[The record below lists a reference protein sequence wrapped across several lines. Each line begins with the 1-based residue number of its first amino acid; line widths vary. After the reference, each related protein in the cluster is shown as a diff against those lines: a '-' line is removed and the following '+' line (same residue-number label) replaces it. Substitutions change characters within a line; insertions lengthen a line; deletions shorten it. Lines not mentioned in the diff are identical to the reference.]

1 MNSRTALVR
10 GLVIF
15 GILSLILLAGCGGG
29 TATAVSNQPPAVAPQ
44 PNGVTVSPASV
55 TVQTGGA
62 QPFAVIVSPSG
73 ANQAVT
79 WSVSGTGCTGA
90 NCGTI
95 SSVGMYTAPA
105 SVPNPATVTVTA
117 TSVTDSTKS
126 GSATVTIASPPP
138 PAAPTSTLLIQ
149 ATPSAGVTVLSFS
162 ITVAG
167 AVLEPG
173 AVPLVTNPISIEINR
188 LQVETSLL
196 ASRTTPSGTY
206 SSLTMTLA
214 NPSLTILNNSGAAVG
229 QCASGEICKLNPTLV
244 APSVNLTGQ
253 PFPVTNDGTNP
264 FVLLLDFDLSKSL
277 SFSNPQSLN
286 PVVTVQ
292 QLMLGG
298 LDQGPFVRQVDG
310 NIIYTAGD
318 DIVDGA
324 IFDLV
329 TNVGTLHSISDFFAQ
344 YVDGTLCGYVFC
356 VQDKIAD
363 VDLTL
368 PSRSDS
374 FWEARRV
381 TLKPLDQPEL
391 EGVIVAIADGTQFD
405 IVLLHQVPP
414 AAGLQL
420 GDVVRINLQPSS
432 TVQAVDTDLTG
443 TGLIF
448 SAASDLLMGQVV
460 TVRAHSAPS
469 GTPVAL
475 TTDRVRL
482 KSGAL
487 TAHVKSILNASDFV
501 VDNLPGNFSSGQI
514 QVRANAQTSFVG
526 TSGVSGLNAGDAVS
540 VTGFLLKSAGDPV
553 LLAEGVRKR

>member
-1 MNSRTALVR
+1 MNCRTALIR
-10 GLVIF
+10 RLVIL
-15 GILSLILLAGCGGG
+15 GILSLVLLAGCGGG
-29 TATAVSNQPPAVAPQ
+29 TAPAVINHPPGVTPQ
-44 PNGVTVSPASV
+44 ATGVTVSPASV

-79 WSVSGTGCTGA
+79 WSVSGTGCAGA
-90 NCGTI
+90 NCGKI

-105 SVPNPATVTVTA
+105 SVPNPAIVTVTA
-117 TSVTDSTKS
+117 TSVTDSTKF
-126 GSATVTIASPPP
+126 GSATVTIVSPPP
-138 PAAPTSTLLIQ
+138 PATPTSTLLIQ
-149 ATPSAGVTVLSFS
+149 ATPPAGVTVLSFS
-162 ITVAG
+162 MTVTG

-196 ASRTTPSGTY
+196 ASLTTPSGTY

-229 QCASGEICKLNPTLV
+229 PCASGAICKLSPTLV
-244 APSVNLTGQ
+244 ASSVNLTGQ

-264 FVLLLDFDLSKSL
+264 FVLLLDFDLFKSL

-298 LDQGPFVRQVDG
+298 LDHGPFVRQVDG

-318 DIVDGA
+318 FVDGA

-329 TNVGTLHSISDFFAQ
+329 TNVGTLHSISDSFAQ

-414 AAGLQL
+414 AAGLEL
-420 GDVVRINLQPSS
+420 GDVVRINLPPSS

-443 TGLIF
+443 TGLLF

-460 TVRAHSAPS
+460 TVRAQSAPS
-469 GTPVAL
+469 GTPVAV

-487 TAHVKSILNASDFV
+487 TAQVKSILNTTDFV
-501 VDNLPGNFSSGQI
+501 VDSLPGNFSSGQI
-514 QVRANAQTSFVG
+514 QVRANAQTSFLG
-526 TSGVSGLNAGDAVS
+526 ISGAGGLKAGDTVS
-540 VTGFLLKSAGDPV
+540 ISGFLLKATGDPV
-553 LLAEGVRKR
+553 LLAEGIRKR

>member
-1 MNSRTALVR
+1 
-10 GLVIF
+10 
-15 GILSLILLAGCGGG
+15 
-29 TATAVSNQPPAVAPQ
+29 
-44 PNGVTVSPASV
+44 
-55 TVQTGGA
+55 
-62 QPFAVIVSPSG
+62 
-73 ANQAVT
+73 
-79 WSVSGTGCTGA
+79 
-90 NCGTI
+90 
-95 SSVGMYTAPA
+95 MYTAPA
-105 SVPNPATVTVTA
+105 SVPNPAIVTVTA

-126 GSATVTIASPPP
+126 GSATVTIVSPPP
-138 PAAPTSTLLIQ
+138 PATPTSTLLIQ
-149 ATPSAGVTVLSFS
+149 ATPPAGATVLSFS
-162 ITVAG
+162 MTVTG

-196 ASRTTPSGTY
+196 ASLTTPSGTY
-206 SSLTMTLA
+206 SSLTMTFA
-214 NPSLTILNNSGAAVG
+214 NPSLTILNNSGAVLG
-229 QCASGEICKLNPTLV
+229 PCASGAICKLSPALD
-244 APSVNLTGQ
+244 ASSLNLTGQ
-253 PFPVTNDGTNP
+253 PFPVTNDGTTP

-277 SFSNPQSLN
+277 VFANLQSLS

-292 QLMLGG
+292 QLMVGG

-329 TNVGTLHSISDFFAQ
+329 TNVGTLHSISDFSAQ
-344 YVDGTLCGYVFC
+344 YVDGTLCGYLFC
-356 VQDKIAD
+356 VQDKIAE

-391 EGVIVAIADGTQFD
+391 EGVIVAIGDSTQFD
-405 IVLLHQVPP
+405 MVVLHQVPP
-414 AAGLQL
+414 AAGLEF

-432 TVQAVDTDLTG
+432 RVQAVDTDLTG
-443 TGLIF
+443 TGLLF
-448 SAASDLLMGQVV
+448 SAPSDLLMGQVV
-460 TVRAHSAPS
+460 TVRAQSAPS
-469 GTPVAL
+469 GTPVAV

-487 TAHVKSILNASDFV
+487 TARVKLILSASDFV
-501 VDNLPGNFSSGQI
+501 LDNLPRNFSSGQI

-526 TSGVSGLNAGDAVS
+526 ISGVGSLKVGDTVS
-540 VTGFLLKSAGDPV
+540 ISGFLLKTTGDPV